1 MSGAV
6 FSASS
11 KILGPGAQIS
21 LIISFLFIDIKE
33 NFWEIFHILFNFLF
47 PEKTFKLF
55 KESLFTLLQP

>member
-33 NFWEIFHILFNFLF
+33 NFWEIFHILFT
-47 PEKTFKLF
+47 EKTIKLF
-55 KESLFTLLQP
+55 KESLLTLLQP